1 MSIKQARRRRE
12 AREDRIVPFAAAAER
27 SSSLAPLLATLTPHL
42 PPEIVSPA
50 AAAAMLR
57 AADRLFPVSGV
68 GFEARLDG
76 DPSDVDLCIRVMPED
91 GSAAILCG
99 LHPSHALPAPLAADP
114 YWQRLVR
121 LGRVLWGAEDGLLRP
136 FVNRLGLEIDKAD
149 LTGTCSRPSIAF
161 FDLPDAAGPQTMG
174 LVRTM
179 TDIVLP
185 LALERSLEKDQRACL
200 ARTVAAALP
209 FARLRHVGA
218 SLTRPDPAIR
228 LVFALKL
235 SAVGAC
241 LAALGF
247 GERAAPIG
255 AAAAV
260 VGGEIDEVSL
270 QVDVTASLGPRIGV
284 EFHAD
289 RAETWMGILKRLTSH
304 RLCSV
309 DRAIALAG
317 WQRAPSEIHEAT
329 RDAFTSAIP
338 DDPALL
344 GDGLP
349 VRLLNHAKL
358 SFMPDGSLAAKIYL
372 YAGFVWRR

>member
-1 MSIKQARRRRE
+1 M
-12 AREDRIVPFAAAAER
+12 
-27 SSSLAPLLATLTPHL
+27 LASLTPHL

-50 AAAAMLR
+50 ASAAMLR
-57 AADRLFPVSGV
+57 AARQLFPVSGL

-76 DPSDVDLCIRVMPED
+76 DPSEIDLCIRVTPED
-91 GSAAILCG
+91 GSASILG
-99 LHPSHALPAPLAADP
+99 GFHPSHALSAPLAADP
-114 YWQRLVR
+114 YWQRLAR
-121 LGRVLWGAEDGLLRP
+121 LSRVLWGAEDGLLRP
-136 FVNRLGLEIDKAD
+136 CVNRLGLEVDKAD
-149 LTGTCSRPSIAF
+149 LGGACSRPSIAF
-161 FDLPDAAGPQTMG
+161 FDLPDTVGPQTLG

-185 LALERSLEKDQRACL
+185 LALERSLEKSQRACL

-218 SLTRPDPAIR
+218 SLTRPDPALR
-228 LVFALKL
+228 LVFWLKL
-235 SAVGAC
+235 GQVGAC

-247 GERAAPIG
+247 GDRAAPIG

-260 VGGEIDEVSL
+260 IGGALDEVAL
-270 QVDVTASLGPRIGV
+270 QVDVTSATGPRIGI

-289 RAETWMGILKRLTSH
+289 RAETWMGILERLASH

-317 WQRAPSEIHEAT
+317 WQRAPDEVNEAS
-329 RDAFTSAIP
+329 RAAYTSVIP
-338 DDPALL
+338 DDPSRL